1 MKKTIKQWCIECG
14 INWYG
19 QGNVSMIVY
28 DWKLAFGAGK
38 SAIFSSMIDTKMP
51 KIHTINGKEIYVFPN
66 VNPSKNNGKISKDR
80 FNRMIDWVQQCL
92 EGNISDFSKIE

>member
-1 MKKTIKQWCIECG
+1 
-14 INWYG
+14 
-19 QGNVSMIVY
+19 
-28 DWKLAFGAGK
+28 
-38 SAIFSSMIDTKMP
+38 MP